1 MQIVMNEFSGR
12 LSAYLFGFGLP
23 FEAPGL
29 LFEFP
34 DRHLANPIKII
45 KKKVS
50 VMNNSEE
57 KSKTSWEVIGEC
69 PECGSDVL
77 RARYVFF
84 CGGCNKRFDPR
95 IGCSKRL
102 NNEQIGRLLDKK
114 FIRGIWRL
122 EKLPSKDGKKSYW
135 EASFN
140 IEAPDDR
147 DHEKEKLINKL
158 YDQLIWIVDYIYNQE
173 DMIT

>member
-77 RARYVFF
+77 RARCFKYKIPQGDENWFVLS
-84 CGGCNKRFDPR
+84 GGH
-95 IGCSKRL
+95 
-102 NNEQIGRLLDKK
+102 LL
-114 FIRGIWRL
+114 
-122 EKLPSKDGKKSYW
+122 
-135 EASFN
+135 
-140 IEAPDDR
+140 
-147 DHEKEKLINKL
+147 
-158 YDQLIWIVDYIYNQE
+158 
-173 DMIT
+173 